1 VLWTEDLQDGQCIE
15 DQLTVKNPF
24 ATRRIDAAR
33 LRPHDRSI
41 PGPLGT
47 DLNADERWVEATI
60 SSLMKIH
67 AFWHRVGR
75 MADIR
80 NLSDQEIST
89 VAGNCI
95 RVETLKEANDRVAN
109 ATARLPI
116 FRHFHILDAVHSKS
130 DGQKFEAAIP
140 TINARH
146 SAKYFGP
153 NKCAFA
159 YMLLANHVPLDA
171 RIVCANA
178 HESYFV
184 FDVLF
189 NNVTQILPEPQIPH

>member
-1 VLWTEDLQDGQCIE
+1 
-15 DQLTVKNPF
+15 
-24 ATRRIDAAR
+24 
-33 LRPHDRSI
+33 
-41 PGPLGT
+41 
-47 DLNADERWVEATI
+47 
-60 SSLMKIH
+60 MKIH
-67 AFWHRVGR
+67 AFWHRVDR

-109 ATARLPI
+109 ATVRLPI

-130 DGQKFEAAIP
+130 DRQKFEAAIP

-153 NKCAFA
+153 NKGVFA
-159 YMLLANHVPLDA
+159 YTLLANHVPLDA
-171 RIVCANA
+171 RIAGANG
-178 HESYFV
+178 HESHFV

-189 NNVTQILPEPQIPH
+189 NNATDILPEAQIAH